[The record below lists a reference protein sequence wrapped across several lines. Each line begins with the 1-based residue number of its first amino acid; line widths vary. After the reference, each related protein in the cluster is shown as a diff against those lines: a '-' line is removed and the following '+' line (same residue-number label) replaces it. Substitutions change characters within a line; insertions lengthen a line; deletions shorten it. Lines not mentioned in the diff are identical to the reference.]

1 MKVRE
6 ISLLA
11 IIAALYS
18 TLVIVLAPISFG
30 PVQLRLA
37 DCLIPLSAIL
47 GWPAV
52 FGVALG
58 ALISNAYYWLGPLDV
73 VLGPVANLVAA
84 SLILLLRRRLFTACL
99 AGSIAVGVIVGSYLW
114 VYFPPPEFG
123 VVSLPLWAGMVL
135 SITISSIIA
144 IAVIG
149 YALLKA
155 LVSYG
160 FR

>member
-30 PVQLRLA
+30 PVQIRVA

-47 GWPAV
+47 GWPAIL
-52 FGVALG
+52 GVALG

-73 VLGPVANLVAA
+73 ILGPVANLIAA
-84 SLILLLRRRLFTACL
+84 SLIFFLRKRLFTVCL

-123 VVSLPLWAGMVL
+123 VVNLPLWAAMVL
-135 SITISSIIA
+135 SITISSIIS